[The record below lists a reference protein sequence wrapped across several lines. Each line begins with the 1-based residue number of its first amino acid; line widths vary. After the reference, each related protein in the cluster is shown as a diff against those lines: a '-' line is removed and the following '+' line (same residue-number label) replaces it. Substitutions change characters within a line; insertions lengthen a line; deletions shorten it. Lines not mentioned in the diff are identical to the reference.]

1 MKLVMSV
8 CDRVLVLDYGKKI
21 AEGAAARGA
30 EGPEGDRGLSRRR
43 RRRSNVAR
51 HDMTAAAMTA
61 GRDPKAPL
69 LALERLAV
77 AYGGIQAVKG
87 IDLEVGDGEL
97 VCLIGANG
105 AGKTTTLKG
114 ICGLLPVKS
123 GTIRYDGAD
132 ITGRP
137 SFELVRRGLA
147 MVPEGRG
154 VFGAL
159 TIEENLAM
167 GAYAR
172 TRPRR
177 RSRADVERVFTL
189 FPRLKERRR
198 QTAGTLSG
206 GEQQM
211 LAIGRALMS
220 RPRLLLLD
228 EPSMGLAP
236 LMVQKIFETIV
247 AVSQARA

>member
-1 MKLVMSV
+1 V
-8 CDRVLVLDYGKKI
+8 
-21 AEGAAARGA
+21 
-30 EGPEGDRGLSRRR
+30 
-43 RRRSNVAR
+43 
-51 HDMTAAAMTA
+51 TT
-61 GRDPKAPL
+61 PL
-69 LALERLAV
+69 LELKALKV

-87 IDLEVGDGEL
+87 IDLSVAQGEL

-114 ICGLLPVKS
+114 ITGLQPIKS
-123 GTIRYDGAD
+123 GKIHYAGED
-132 ITGRP
+132 ITGKP
-137 SFELVRRGLA
+137 AFQLVRKGLS

-167 GAYAR
+167 GAYVR
-172 TRPRR
+172 DDRPAIRD
-177 RSRADVERVFTL
+177 DVERVFGL

-211 LAIGRALMS
+211 LAMGRALMS
-220 RPRLLLLD
+220 RPKLLLLD

-236 LMVQKIFETIV
+236 LMVQKVFETVLAISGEGV
-247 AVSQARA
+247 TILLIEQNAKLALEVSGRGYVMESGEITLHGEAKKLLSDPKVRAAYLGEAA